1 MKKCAAVL
9 AVLLGTALAMLAGCG
24 TPSTTAAP
32 SGEGKPAAP
41 VQKGGDFKVGLVTPG
56 EVTDGGW
63 SQSAYDGLQKI
74 QKETGATVNNFVADS
89 PAKAFAAFRDFAGQ
103 DYNLVIGHASEWWDP
118 ETLKVAE
125 AHPKTTFLISGGE
138 NAKGNVAC
146 VRYQLEDACYVL
158 GQIAASMSK
167 SGKIG
172 AVGPEKVAVIESTFY
187 AFEQGAKSVK
197 PDITVSIVWT
207 QDGKDIAR
215 AKERTLILIDQG
227 CDFIFHNANN
237 GAAGVFQAVQEKKD
251 KGVLAFGANADQSSM
266 APDVI
271 LASAAI
277 DIPDAF
283 VSLAKSVKDGTF
295 KSEVQFIGMK
305 QNGVSVAYNPK
316 LESKIPADVK
326 KLADET
332 VKKIKS
338 GEFKVPRQALK

>member
-1 MKKCAAVL
+1 MKKLGAVL
-9 AVLLGTALAMLAGCG
+9 ALVLVSAVALLAGCG
-24 TPSTTAAP
+24 APSTPTTP
-32 SGEGKPAAP
+32 TTGGGDTKPVEKA
-41 VQKGGDFKVGLVTPG
+41 GDFKVALVTPG

-74 QKETGATVNNFVADS
+74 HTELNVPVNNAVADA

-103 DYNLVIGHASEWWDP
+103 DYSLVIGHASEWYAP
-118 ETLKVAE
+118 ETLKIAE
-125 AHPKTTFLISGGE
+125 QHPKTTFLISGGE
-138 NAKGNVAC
+138 NAQGNVAC
-146 VRYQLEDACYVL
+146 MRFQLEDACYVL

-167 SGKIG
+167 SNKIG
-172 AVGPEKVAVIESTFY
+172 VVGPEKVAVIESTFF

-197 PDITVSIVWT
+197 KDIEVTIVWT

-277 DIPDAF
+277 DISGAF
-283 VSLAKSVKDGTF
+283 VSLAKSVKDGSF

-305 QNGVSVAYNPK
+305 QNGVSVVYNPK
-316 LESKIPADVK
+316 IESKIPADVK
-326 KLADET
+326 KLAEET
-332 VKKIKS
+332 IKKIKA
-338 GEFKVPRQALK
+338 GDFKVPRQNMK

>member
-1 MKKCAAVL
+1 MKKGTVVSSVLSALVL
-9 AVLLGTALAMLAGCG
+9 ALLSGCG
-24 TPSTTAAP
+24 SPETGTPP
-32 SGEGKPAAP
+32 SGPNPAQPPAA
-41 VQKGGDFKVGLVTPG
+41 KGGDFKVGLVTPG

-74 QKETGATVNNFVADS
+74 QKDTGATVNNFVAES
-89 PAKAFAAFRDFAGQ
+89 PAKAFSAFRDFAGQ

-118 ETLKVAE
+118 ETLKIAE

-167 SGKIG
+167 TNKLGV
-172 AVGPEKVAVIESTFY
+172 VGPEKVAVIESTFY

-197 PDITVSIVWT
+197 KDISVEIVWT

-295 KSEVQFIGMK
+295 KSEVQYIGMK
-305 QNGVSVAYNPK
+305 QNGVSVVYNPK

-326 KLADET
+326 KLAAET
-332 VKKIKS
+332 VQKIKS
-338 GEFKVPRQALK
+338 GDFKVPRQALK